1 MSLKFSREYKR
12 IIDELASALLVIED
26 IYSFLNMEKNIWE
39 KFQDEERKELI
50 KTLADDIFYGLGQEP
65 LMEIGED
72 KVQYSKEKSE
82 IYIISKD
89 NIIKTVKL

>member
-72 KVQYSKEKSE
+72 KVQYSKEKNE

>member
-1 MSLKFSREYKR
+1 
-12 IIDELASALLVIED
+12 
-26 IYSFLNMEKNIWE
+26 MEKNIWE

>member
-50 KTLADDIFYGLGQEP
+50 KTLADDIFMDWSEP
-65 LMEIGED
+65 LM
-72 KVQYSKEKSE
+72 K
-82 IYIISKD
+82 
-89 NIIKTVKL
+89 

>member
-82 IYIISKD
+82 IYIISKY